1 MISFFI
7 SLFSLSIII
16 ILHEAGHFLLARR
29 FGVKVEEFGI
39 GYPPRIFSF
48 KKNGVVYSVNAI
60 PFGGFVKIVEHNDP
74 DSFSSK
80 SLSKRT
86 LILLAGVI
94 NNALM
99 AFLLFSILF
108 SVGMP
113 TFALPKT
120 YKQDVPSMITIMEIE
135 KDSPAFSAGL
145 ESGDII
151 LGIEHLDNS
160 YEVKSIEDVQNRT
173 KEFHGQEIQLIIKR
187 GVDPL
192 RQSGSETRTM
202 EIGIIPR
209 ESPPEGKGYL
219 GVILTDD
226 GILKYSL
233 LESPLQAIR
242 FMGFITQETFTG
254 LCRVFVNLFK
264 HGNIEE
270 LTGPIGIMAITT
282 RGFQWGWKYGL
293 YILGLISYAFAI
305 FNLLPIPAVDG
316 GRILFLIIE
325 KIRQQP
331 IAQRTE
337 IIVNNICFSLLII
350 LLFVVTIKDI
360 NFFILNR

>member
-1 MISFFI
+1 MFYFLI

-29 FGVKVEEFGI
+29 FGVKVEEFGL

-48 KKNGVVYSVNAI
+48 KKNGVVYSINAI
-60 PFGGFVKIVEHNDP
+60 PFGGFVRILEHNGS

-80 SLSKRT
+80 SLSKRS

-94 NNALM
+94 NNILI
-99 AFLLFSILF
+99 AFLLFTILF

-120 YKQDVPSMITIMEIE
+120 YKQDVPSMITIREIE
-135 KDSPAFSAGL
+135 KDSPAFLVGL

-151 LGIEHLDNS
+151 LGIEHLDNY
-160 YEVKSIEDVQNRT
+160 YEVESIENVQNRT

-187 GVDPL
+187 DV
-192 RQSGSETRTM
+192 ETM
-202 EIGIIPR
+202 KIEITPR
-209 ESPPEGKGYL
+209 EFPPEGKGYL

-233 LESPLQAIR
+233 FEAPWQVIR

-254 LCRVFVNLFK
+254 LGRVFVNLFK

-270 LTGPIGIMAITT
+270 LTGPVGIMAITT

-305 FNLLPIPAVDG
+305 FNLFPIPAVDG

-325 KIRQQP
+325 KIRQRP
-331 IAQRTE
+331 IAQHTE

-350 LLFVVTIKDI
+350 LLFIVTIKDI

>member
-1 MISFFI
+1 MLSFIISV
-7 SLFSLSIII
+7 LGLSIII
-16 ILHEAGHFLLARR
+16 ILHEAGHFLFARH
-29 FGVKVEEFGI
+29 FGVKIEEFGI

-48 KKNGVVYSVNAI
+48 KKNEVIYSINAI
-60 PFGGFVKIVEHNDP
+60 PFGGFVKIVEHDSV

-80 SLSKRT
+80 SLGKRT

-94 NNALM
+94 NNALI
-99 AFLLFSILF
+99 AFLFFTILFSI
-108 SVGMP
+108 GMP
-113 TFALPKT
+113 TFALPET
-120 YKQDVPSMITIMEIE
+120 YKQDVPSTVTIREVE
-135 KDSPAFSAGL
+135 KDSPAFLSGL

-151 LGIEHLDNS
+151 LGIKRLDNF
-160 YEVKSIEDVQNRT
+160 YETTSIEDVQDRT
-173 KEFHGQEIQLIIKR
+173 KEFHGQEIQLMIKR
-187 GVDPL
+187 DTE
-192 RQSGSETRTM
+192 SI

-209 ESPPEGKGYL
+209 ESITEKEGYL

-226 GILKYSL
+226 GVLKYSL
-233 LESPLQAIR
+233 FESPWQAIR
-242 FMGFITQETFTG
+242 FMGFITQETFIG
-254 LCRVFVNLFK
+254 FSRVFVNLFK

-270 LTGPIGIMAITT
+270 LTGPVGIMAITT
-282 RGFQWGWKYGL
+282 MGFQWGWKYGL

-325 KIRQQP
+325 KVRKKP

-337 IIVNNICFSLLII
+337 IIVNNICFYSLII

-360 NFFILNR
+360 RFFYLH

>member
-1 MISFFI
+1 MFYFLI
-7 SLFSLSIII
+7 SLFSLSVII

-29 FGVKVEEFGI
+29 FGVKVEEFGL

-48 KKNGVVYSVNAI
+48 KKNEVVYSINAI
-60 PFGGFVKIVEHNDP
+60 PFGGFVKIVEHNGP

-80 SLSKRT
+80 SLSKRS

-94 NNALM
+94 NNALI
-99 AFLLFSILF
+99 AFLLFTILF

-120 YKQDVPSMITIMEIE
+120 YKQDVPSMITIREIE
-135 KDSPAFSAGL
+135 KDSPAFLAGL

-151 LGIEHLDNS
+151 LGIEHLDN
-160 YEVKSIEDVQNRT
+160 YYKVEGIEDVQNRT

-187 GVDPL
+187 GV
-192 RQSGSETRTM
+192 ETM

-233 LESPLQAIR
+233 FEAPWQAIR

-254 LCRVFVNLFK
+254 LGRVFVNLFK

-270 LTGPIGIMAITT
+270 LTGPVGIMAITT

-305 FNLLPIPAVDG
+305 FNLFPIPAVDG
-316 GRILFLIIE
+316 GRILFLMIE
-325 KIRQQP
+325 KIRRRP

-337 IIVNNICFSLLII
+337 IIVNNICFSLLIV
-350 LLFVVTIKDI
+350 LLFIVTIKDI

>member
-1 MISFFI
+1 MVAFLI

-16 ILHEAGHFLLARR
+16 ILHEVGHFLLARR
-29 FGVKVEEFGI
+29 FGVKVEEFGL

-48 KKNGVVYSVNAI
+48 KKNDVVYSINAI
-60 PFGGFVKIVEHNDP
+60 PFGGFVKIVEHNGP
-74 DSFSSK
+74 GSFMSK
-80 SLSKRT
+80 SLGKRA
-86 LILLAGVI
+86 LILLGGVI
-94 NNALM
+94 NNVLI
-99 AFLLFSILF
+99 AFLLFTILF

-113 TFALPKT
+113 IFALPET
-120 YKQDVPSMITIMEIE
+120 YKQDVPSMITIREIE
-135 KDSPAFSAGL
+135 KDSPAFLAGL

-151 LGIEHLDNS
+151 LGIEHLDNF
-160 YEVKSIEDVQNRT
+160 YKVEGIEDVQNRT

-187 GVDPL
+187 DM
-192 RQSGSETRTM
+192 ENI
-202 EIGIIPR
+202 EIGIVPR

-233 LESPLQAIR
+233 FEAPWQAVR
-242 FMGFITQETFTG
+242 FMGFVTQETFTG
-254 LCRVFVNLFK
+254 LGRVFGNLFK

-270 LTGPIGIMAITT
+270 LAGPVGIMAITT

-305 FNLLPIPAVDG
+305 FNLFPIPAVDG
-316 GRILFLIIE
+316 GRILFLMIE
-325 KIRQQP
+325 KIRRRP

-350 LLFVVTIKDI
+350 LLFIVTIKDI

>member
-1 MISFFI
+1 MFYFFI
-7 SLFSLSIII
+7 SLFSLSAII
-16 ILHEAGHFLLARR
+16 ILHEVGHFLLARR
-29 FGVKVEEFGI
+29 SGVKIEEFGL

-48 KKNGVVYSVNAI
+48 KKNDVVYSINAI
-60 PFGGFVKIVEHNDP
+60 PFGGFVRILEHNGP

-80 SLSKRT
+80 SLSKRS

-94 NNALM
+94 NNILI
-99 AFLLFSILF
+99 AFLLFTILF

-113 TFALPKT
+113 TFALPKS
-120 YKQDVPSMITIMEIE
+120 YKQDVPSMITIREIE
-135 KDSPAFSAGL
+135 KDSPAFLAGL
-145 ESGDII
+145 ESGDVI
-151 LGIEHLDNS
+151 LGIEHLDYYNV
-160 YEVKSIEDVQNRT
+160 ETIENVQNMT
-173 KEFHGQEIQLIIKR
+173 KEFQGQEIQLIIKR
-187 GVDPL
+187 GV
-192 RQSGSETRTM
+192 ENIK
-202 EIGIIPR
+202 IGIIPR

-233 LESPLQAIR
+233 FEAPWQAIR

-254 LCRVFVNLFK
+254 LGRVFVNLFK

-270 LTGPIGIMAITT
+270 LTGPVGIMAITT

-316 GRILFLIIE
+316 GRILFLMIE
-325 KIRQQP
+325 KIRRRP

-337 IIVNNICFSLLII
+337 IIVNNICFSLLIV
-350 LLFVVTIKDI
+350 LLFIITIKDI

>member
-1 MISFFI
+1 MIAFLI

-29 FGVKVEEFGI
+29 FGVKVEEFGL

-48 KKNGVVYSVNAI
+48 KKNEVVYSINAI
-60 PFGGFVKIVEHNDP
+60 PFGGFVKIVEHNGP

-80 SLSKRT
+80 SLGKRMF
-86 LILLAGVI
+86 ILFGGVI
-94 NNALM
+94 NNVLI
-99 AFLLFSILF
+99 AFLLFTILF

-120 YKQDVPSMITIMEIE
+120 YKQDVPSMITIREIE
-135 KDSPAFSAGL
+135 KDSPAFLAGL

-151 LGIEHLDNS
+151 LGIEHLDNH
-160 YEVKSIEDVQNRT
+160 YEVEGIEDVQNRT
-173 KEFHGQEIQLIIKR
+173 KEFRGQEIQLIIKR
-187 GVDPL
+187 GV
-192 RQSGSETRTM
+192 ETM

-233 LESPLQAIR
+233 FEAPWQAIR

-254 LCRVFVNLFK
+254 LGRVFVNLFK

-270 LTGPIGIMAITT
+270 LTGPVGIMAITT

-305 FNLLPIPAVDG
+305 FNLFPIPAVDG
-316 GRILFLIIE
+316 GRILFLMIE
-325 KIRQQP
+325 KIRRRP

-337 IIVNNICFSLLII
+337 IIVNNICFSLLIV
-350 LLFVVTIKDI
+350 LLFIVTIKDI

>member
-1 MISFFI
+1 MIAFLI

-16 ILHEAGHFLLARR
+16 ILHEVGHFLLARR
-29 FGVKVEEFGI
+29 FGVKVEEFGL

-48 KKNGVVYSVNAI
+48 KKNEVVYSINAI
-60 PFGGFVKIVEHNDP
+60 PFGGFVKIVEHNGP

-80 SLSKRT
+80 SLNKRA

-94 NNALM
+94 NNILI
-99 AFLLFSILF
+99 AFLLFTILF
-108 SVGMP
+108 SVGMS

-120 YKQDVPSMITIMEIE
+120 YKQDVPLMITIREIE
-135 KDSPAFSAGL
+135 KDSPAFLAGL

-151 LGIEHLDNS
+151 LGIKHLDNS
-160 YEVKSIEDVQNRT
+160 YKVESIEDVQNRT

-187 GVDPL
+187 DV
-192 RQSGSETRTM
+192 ETM

-219 GVILTDD
+219 GIILTDD
-226 GILKYSL
+226 GIMKYSL
-233 LESPLQAIR
+233 FEAPWQAIR
-242 FMGFITQETFTG
+242 FMGFISQETFTG
-254 LCRVFVNLFK
+254 LGRVFVNLFK

-305 FNLLPIPAVDG
+305 FNLFPIPAVDG

-350 LLFVVTIKDI
+350 LLFIVTIKDI

>member
-1 MISFFI
+1 MLAFLI

-16 ILHEAGHFLLARR
+16 ILHEVGHFLLARR
-29 FGVKVEEFGI
+29 FGVKVEEFGL

-48 KKNGVVYSVNAI
+48 KKNEVVYSINAI

-80 SLSKRT
+80 SLGKRA
-86 LILLAGVI
+86 LILFGGVI
-94 NNALM
+94 GNILI

-113 TFALPKT
+113 TFALPET
-120 YKQDVPSMITIMEIE
+120 YKQDVPSMITIREIE
-135 KDSPAFSAGL
+135 KDSPAFLAGL
-145 ESGDII
+145 ESSDII
-151 LGIEHLDNS
+151 LGIEHLGS
-160 YEVKSIEDVQNRT
+160 YYEVESIEDVQNRT

-187 GVDPL
+187 DM
-192 RQSGSETRTM
+192 ENM

-226 GILKYSL
+226 GTLKYSL
-233 LESPLQAIR
+233 FKAPWQAIR

-254 LCRVFVNLFK
+254 LGRVFVNLFK

-305 FNLLPIPAVDG
+305 FNLFPIPAVDG

-360 NFFILNR
+360 NFFIFNR

>member
-1 MISFFI
+1 MMAFLI

-29 FGVKVEEFGI
+29 FGVQVNEFGL

-48 KKNGVVYSVNAI
+48 KKNNLIYSINAI
-60 PFGGFVKIVEHNDP
+60 PFGGFVKIEEHNSSN
-74 DSFSSK
+74 SFASK
-80 SLSKRT
+80 SLGKRS
-86 LILLAGVI
+86 LILLGGVI
-94 NNALM
+94 NNALI

-108 SVGMP
+108 WVGMP

-120 YKQDVPSMITIMEIE
+120 YKQNTPSMITIREIE
-135 KDSPAFSAGL
+135 KDSPAFLAGL

-151 LGIEHLDNS
+151 LGIEHLDNF
-160 YEVKSIEDVQNRT
+160 YGVKSIEDVQNRT
-173 KEFHGQEIQLIIKR
+173 KEFRGQEIKLVIKR
-187 GVDPL
+187 DV
-192 RQSGSETRTM
+192 ETM
-202 EIGIIPR
+202 KIGIIPR

-226 GILKYSL
+226 GVLKYSL
-233 LESPLQAIR
+233 FEANIQSIR
-242 FMGFITQETFTG
+242 FMGVLTQETFMG
-254 LCRVFVNLFK
+254 LGRVFVNLFK

-270 LTGPIGIMAITT
+270 LTGPVGIMAITT
-282 RGFQWGWKYGL
+282 RGFQWGWRYGL
-293 YILGLISYAFAI
+293 YMLGLISYAFAI

-325 KIRQQP
+325 KVKQRP

-350 LLFVVTIKDI
+350 LLFIVTIKDI
-360 NFFILNR
+360 NFFILNK

>member
-1 MISFFI
+1 MLAFLV

-48 KKNGVVYSVNAI
+48 KKNDVIYSINAI
-60 PFGGFVKIVEHNDP
+60 PFGGFVKIVEHNSP
-74 DSFSSK
+74 DSFVSK
-80 SLSKRT
+80 SLGKRA
-86 LILLAGVI
+86 LILLGGVI
-94 NNALM
+94 NNVLI
-99 AFLLFSILF
+99 AFLLFTILF

-120 YKQDVPSMITIMEIE
+120 YKQDVPSMITIREIE
-135 KDSPAFSAGL
+135 KDSPAFLAGL

-151 LGIEHLDNS
+151 LGIEHLDNF
-160 YEVKSIEDVQNRT
+160 YEVESIEDVQKRT

-187 GVDPL
+187 GMK
-192 RQSGSETRTM
+192 TM

-233 LESPLQAIR
+233 FEAPWQAIR
-242 FMGFITQETFTG
+242 FMGFVTQETFTG
-254 LCRVFVNLFK
+254 LGRVFVNLFK

-270 LTGPIGIMAITT
+270 LTGPVGIMAITT

-305 FNLLPIPAVDG
+305 FNLFPIPAVDG

-325 KIRQQP
+325 KIRQRP

-337 IIVNNICFSLLII
+337 IIVNNICFSLLIV
-350 LLFVVTIKDI
+350 LLFIVTIKDI

>member
-1 MISFFI
+1 MVAFLI

-29 FGVKVEEFGI
+29 FGVKVEEFGL

-48 KKNGVVYSVNAI
+48 KKNDVVYSINAI
-60 PFGGFVKIVEHNDP
+60 PFGGFVKIVEHNGP
-74 DSFSSK
+74 DSFISK
-80 SLSKRT
+80 SLGKRA
-86 LILLAGVI
+86 LILLGGVI
-94 NNALM
+94 NNALI
-99 AFLLFSILF
+99 AFLLFTILF

-113 TFALPKT
+113 IFALPKT
-120 YKQDVPSMITIMEIE
+120 YNQDISSMITIREIE
-135 KDSPAFSAGL
+135 KDSPAFLAGL

-151 LGIEHLDNS
+151 LGIEHLDNF
-160 YEVKSIEDVQNRT
+160 YEVESIEDVQNRT

-187 GVDPL
+187 EL
-192 RQSGSETRTM
+192 ENI

-209 ESPPEGKGYL
+209 ESPPEGKGHL

-233 LESPLQAIR
+233 FEAPWQAVR
-242 FMGFITQETFTG
+242 FMGFVTQETFTG
-254 LCRVFVNLFK
+254 LGRVFVNLFK

-270 LTGPIGIMAITT
+270 LTGPVGIMAITT

-305 FNLLPIPAVDG
+305 FNLFPIPAVDG
-316 GRILFLIIE
+316 GRILFLMIE
-325 KIRQQP
+325 KIRRKP
-331 IAQRTE
+331 ISQRTE
-337 IIVNNICFSLLII
+337 MLVNNICFYLLVI
-350 LLFVVTIKDI
+350 LLFAVTIKDI
-360 NFFILNR
+360 NFFILHR

>member
-1 MISFFI
+1 V
-7 SLFSLSIII
+7 
-16 ILHEAGHFLLARR
+16 GHFLLARR
-29 FGVKVEEFGI
+29 FGVKVEEFGL

-48 KKNGVVYSVNAI
+48 KKNEVVYSINSI
-60 PFGGFVKIVEHNDP
+60 PFGGFVKIVEHNGP

-80 SLSKRT
+80 SLSKRS

-94 NNALM
+94 NNILI
-99 AFLLFSILF
+99 AFLLFTILF
-108 SVGMP
+108 SIGMP

-120 YKQDVPSMITIMEIE
+120 YKQDVPSMITIREIE
-135 KDSPAFSAGL
+135 KDSPAFLAGL

-151 LGIEHLDNS
+151 LGIEHLDDYFEQS
-160 YEVKSIEDVQNRT
+160 EKQGSERSEGSYYEVEGIEDVQNRT

-187 GVDPL
+187 GV
-192 RQSGSETRTM
+192 ETM
-202 EIGIIPR
+202 QIGIIPR

-233 LESPLQAIR
+233 FEAPWQAIR

-254 LCRVFVNLFK
+254 LGRVFVNLFK

-270 LTGPIGIMAITT
+270 LTGPVGIMAITT

-305 FNLLPIPAVDG
+305 FNLFPIPAVDG

-325 KIRQQP
+325 KIRRRP

-337 IIVNNICFSLLII
+337 IIVNNICFSLLIV
-350 LLFVVTIKDI
+350 LLFIVTIKDI

>member
-1 MISFFI
+1 MLAFLI

-16 ILHEAGHFLLARR
+16 ILHEVGHFLLARR
-29 FGVKVEEFGI
+29 FGVKVEEFGL

-48 KKNGVVYSVNAI
+48 KKNEVVYSINAI
-60 PFGGFVKIVEHNDP
+60 PFGGFVKIVEHNGP

-80 SLSKRT
+80 SLGKRA
-86 LILLAGVI
+86 LILFGGVI
-94 NNALM
+94 NNVLI
-99 AFLLFSILF
+99 AFLLFTILF

-120 YKQDVPSMITIMEIE
+120 YKQDVPSMITIREIE
-135 KDSPAFSAGL
+135 KDSPAFLAGL

-151 LGIEHLDNS
+151 LGIEHLDNH
-160 YEVKSIEDVQNRT
+160 YEVESIEDVQNRT

-187 GVDPL
+187 
-192 RQSGSETRTM
+192 SMETM
-202 EIGIIPR
+202 KIGIIPR

-233 LESPLQAIR
+233 FEAPWQAIR
-242 FMGFITQETFTG
+242 FMGFITRETFTG
-254 LCRVFVNLFK
+254 LGRVFVNLFK

-270 LTGPIGIMAITT
+270 LTGPVGIMAITT

-305 FNLLPIPAVDG
+305 FNLFPI
-316 GRILFLIIE
+316 
-325 KIRQQP
+325 
-331 IAQRTE
+331 
-337 IIVNNICFSLLII
+337 
-350 LLFVVTIKDI
+350 
-360 NFFILNR
+360 

>member
-1 MISFFI
+1 MISFLI

-16 ILHEAGHFLLARR
+16 ILHEAGHFLFARR
-29 FGVKVEEFGI
+29 FGVKVEEFGL

-48 KKNGVVYSVNAI
+48 KKNEVVYSINAI

-80 SLSKRT
+80 SFGKKS

-94 NNALM
+94 NNALI
-99 AFLLFSILF
+99 AFLLFTILF
-108 SVGMP
+108 SIGMP
-113 TFALPKT
+113 TFALPIT
-120 YKQDVPSMITIMEIE
+120 YKQDVPSIITIREIE
-135 KDSPAFSAGL
+135 KDSPAFLAGL

-151 LGIEHLDNS
+151 LGIEHLDNL
-160 YEVKSIEDVQNRT
+160 YKIESIEDVQNMT
-173 KEFHGQEIQLIIKR
+173 KEFHGQEIQLVIKR
-187 GVDPL
+187 GAENIE
-192 RQSGSETRTM
+192 R
-202 EIGIIPR
+202 GIIPR
-209 ESPPEGKGYL
+209 EFPPEGKGYL
-219 GVILTDD
+219 GVTLTDD

-233 LESPLQAIR
+233 FKAPWQAIR

-254 LCRVFVNLFK
+254 LSRVFVNLFK

-305 FNLLPIPAVDG
+305 FNLFPIPAVDG

-325 KIRQQP
+325 KIRQRP

-337 IIVNNICFSLLII
+337 IVVNNICFYLLII